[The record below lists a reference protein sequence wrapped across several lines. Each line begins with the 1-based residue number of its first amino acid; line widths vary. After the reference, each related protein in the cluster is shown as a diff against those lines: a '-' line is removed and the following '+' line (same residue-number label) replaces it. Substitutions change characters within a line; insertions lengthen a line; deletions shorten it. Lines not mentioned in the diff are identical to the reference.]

1 MQSFMVGG
9 CDKQQESEETAGHT
23 ASDALRGISMVTLNP
38 AKMTGL
44 TITANDQ
51 DKMR

>member
-1 MQSFMVGG
+1 MVGG
-9 CDKQQESEETAGHT
+9 CDKQQEPDETAGHT
-23 ASDALRGISMVTLNP
+23 VSDTLRGVSVVTLNP

-44 TITANDQ
+44 TMTANDQ